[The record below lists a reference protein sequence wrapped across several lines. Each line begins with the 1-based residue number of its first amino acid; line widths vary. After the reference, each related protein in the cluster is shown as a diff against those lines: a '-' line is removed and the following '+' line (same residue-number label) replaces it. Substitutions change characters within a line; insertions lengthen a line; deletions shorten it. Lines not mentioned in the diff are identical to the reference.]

1 MQATAFGVPAVR
13 QRPANASTT
22 KARNRNSRYSSRYSC
37 ARSLPIYKEAE
48 KENGCARAFSSASA
62 KVAASRCMAACVSCK
77 GLDASF
83 CLRKLH
89 DMSYML
95 ILHLV
100 LLVAI
105 GAAMGLITRYYH
117 PGPTPLDAIWSII
130 SGVIGAAIVTLLG
143 AYIGLY
149 DLGGFMYYATAP
161 TGALIGVMVYAVII
175 TKE

>member
-1 MQATAFGVPAVR
+1 
-13 QRPANASTT
+13 
-22 KARNRNSRYSSRYSC
+22 
-37 ARSLPIYKEAE
+37 
-48 KENGCARAFSSASA
+48 
-62 KVAASRCMAACVSCK
+62 
-77 GLDASF
+77 
-83 CLRKLH
+83 
-89 DMSYML
+89 MSYML

-175 TKE
+175 CQ